1 LLPQSRLDKIVAD
14 FRLRFQKKIIKE
26 QLEKQLSLAEIAHRL
41 NAKYFSNQ
49 LKINSIE
56 YVTNQERKFG
66 CCDYRT
72 GNIRIS
78 HRVGLMPDWVRDY
91 VLVHE
96 MAHLLEPNH
105 SSRFWEIVS
114 RYKLTER
121 ARGYLMAVGV
131 LEEGEEGIYQCVCCG
146 TDLFRYG
153 EKFESGTGWPSFW
166 QPVKVPLKIAPP
178 DRKK

>member
-1 LLPQSRLDKIVAD
+1 MEVKVTRSIRRLRTVSARLDKDILHINAPLLLPQSRLDKIVAD

-105 SSRFWEIVS
+105 SSRFW
-114 RYKLTER
+114 
-121 ARGYLMAVGV
+121 
-131 LEEGEEGIYQCVCCG
+131 
-146 TDLFRYG
+146 
-153 EKFESGTGWPSFW
+153 
-166 QPVKVPLKIAPP
+166 
-178 DRKK
+178 